1 MGDAWLAE
9 MIGFSGGELI
19 AAVLADQPLCKMIW
33 GAVGEEIPVGD
44 LKHYLTGKGKIEGL
58 SIGGD
63 AAKGI
68 PGKPHTWIQHPS
80 QDRTFTMACEMGNK
94 ALVVRKTDK
103 AMILVVLNST
113 PSRCVM
119 ICNQVQAL
127 VLKTEKGKYNHMSTV
142 TSFEDLKDEGQWCLY
157 DSKIAF
163 EESGEGIYSLK
174 DKLPEA
180 GCKFAIIRIASVD
193 ENNAGKYDI
202 KKLHNIIIKW
212 KGLKAKKTE
221 MDTYDEELQ
230 TAIETITNSESSVEI
245 IGDEALLDWFREQ
258 KLLKPKH

>member
-9 MIGFSGGELI
+9 MIENLSGGELI
-19 AAVLADQPLCKMIW
+19 AAVFADQMCQMIW
-33 GAVGEEIPVGD
+33 GAVGEEIPLGD
-44 LKHYLTGKGKIEGL
+44 LPTYLRAQDKIEGL

-68 PGKPHTWIQHPS
+68 PGKPHTWITAGDDF
-80 QDRTFTMACEMGNK
+80 DRTFTMGDK
-94 ALVVRKTDK
+94 ALVVRRTDE
-103 AMILVVLNST
+103 AMIIVVLNST
-113 PSRCVM
+113 PSRCVT

-127 VLKTEKGKYNHMSTV
+127 VLKTEKGKYNHMTTV

-174 DKLPEA
+174 DKLPED
-180 GCKFAIIRIASVD
+180 GCKFAIIRIATLDKGNV
-193 ENNAGKYDI
+193 GKYDI

-212 KGLKAKKTE
+212 KGPEAKKVE

-230 TAIETITNSESSVEI
+230 TAMETITSNDGSVEI
-245 IGDEALLDWFREQ
+245 IGDEALLDWFIEQ